1 MTVLFSLLRAAGVVS
16 PYMPL
21 LHLGNPYM
29 PLLHLGNPSLLC
41 KNHLPRMGTEKH
53 RPGLR
58 TVLSFTLVFL
68 IPS

>member
-16 PYMPL
+16 
-21 LHLGNPYM
+21 PYM